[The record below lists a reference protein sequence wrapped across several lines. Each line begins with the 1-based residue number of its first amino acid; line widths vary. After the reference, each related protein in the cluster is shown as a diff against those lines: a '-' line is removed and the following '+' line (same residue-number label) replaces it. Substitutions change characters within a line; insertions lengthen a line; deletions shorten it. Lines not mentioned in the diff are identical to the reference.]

1 MQALGVI
8 SRPASLRPRH
18 LQDAALPLAI
28 VVGMATAVATSQFV
42 EFESQWVWRIGYPAL
57 FMLGVIGAVAM
68 VLPIPILPLVF
79 AGGSFLDPSAVA
91 MSAAAGMTVGMALS
105 YIAGTL
111 GHGPVARLLNDNDR
125 WYAKWIHR
133 ARNEYQRRT
142 VVSSL
147 VIAAVPNPV
156 YSYSGIITGSM
167 RISMRRFCFGTF
179 MGKTIQAMIV
189 AFAGFYTAG
198 NIPAL
203 F

>member
-1 MQALGVI
+1 MT
-8 SRPASLRPRH
+8 
-18 LQDAALPLAI
+18 
-28 VVGMATAVATSQFV
+28 TAVMINQFV
-42 EFESQWVWRIGYPAL
+42 EFESQWVWRVGYPAL

-79 AGGSFLDPSAVA
+79 AGGSLLDPYGVA
-91 MSAAAGMTVGMALS
+91 MSAAAGVTVGMALS
-105 YIAGTL
+105 YVAGTL
-111 GHGPVARLLNDNDR
+111 GHGPMVRLLGDNNR
-125 WYAKWIHR
+125 WYAKWVHK
-133 ARNEYQRRT
+133 AKDGYQRRT

-167 RISMRRFCFGTF
+167 RVSMRRFCFGTF
-179 MGKTIQAMIV
+179 LGKTIPAMIV

-198 NIPAL
+198 NLPAL